1 VIYSSINELINS
13 VDDLE
18 KDSVEKKRFCCQV
31 RR

>member
-18 KDSVEKKRFCCQV
+18 KDSVEKNVFVVK
-31 RR
+31 